1 LTQNRNIIDVASISV
16 EDSLLIRDQLKRV
29 LASVYFKN
37 AEQQKKFLHYI
48 VEKTLTGESK
58 QLKQYTIAIEG
69 FGMAESFDADT
80 NPLVRINAGRTRKKL
95 EAYYAKKEISDLL
108 LITLPKGSYTPLFT
122 KNLIPQKELIS
133 ENYSLAPKL
142 AVMCYTDKTQNKTS
156 NRLVFHVTDTL
167 AKELSRFV
175 LTRIV
180 LSIPHGDKS
189 DSAYAASEIKERFQ
203 ADYMLALYIQQLPQK
218 QYLLL
223 CRILDVETKEV
234 IWSDTYDID
243 INEPFHKQT
252 KIIGSITAAASDI
265 QQGLLYQ
272 HWVKKLMRNEASIP
286 DHFKALVYYRKY
298 IDDLSVTAL
307 QKGVDVCQ
315 QYLQKNPSD
324 VISNIILA
332 DLCRRNY
339 VYAFT
344 SSEISLE
351 LGRKCALKAVNAK
364 PDSHEAHYVLGQI
377 LFCLDEKVHALNEFK
392 ITRDLCQ
399 YHAYIEFGVGFHLFF
414 MGEREQGMVLI
425 DKVLALSSNYP
436 SWFNVVPFCNY
447 FLQKKYDK
455 ALEYA
460 LIIDAPILFSGA
472 MVRCMVYI
480 KLGQVEKAKKE
491 LQDALKN
498 MPDLMEKG
506 EQRLV
511 RYFGSEELAKEFWQ
525 GIVIASES

>member
-1 LTQNRNIIDVASISV
+1 MTLSKNIINILSISE
-16 EDSLLIRDQLKRV
+16 EDNTLIRNQLKKI
-29 LASVYFKN
+29 LESSYFKN
-37 AEQQKKFLHYI
+37 AEQQKKFLRYI

-69 FGMAESFDADT
+69 FGMAGSFNADT
-80 NPLVRINAGRTRKKL
+80 NPVVRINAGRTRKKL
-95 EAYYAKKEISDLL
+95 ETYYAKEGAKDLL

-122 KNLIPQKELIS
+122 KHLIPQQELIS

-156 NRLVFHVTDTL
+156 NRLVYHVTDTL
-167 AKELSRFV
+167 SKELSRFI
-175 LTRIV
+175 LARIV
-180 LSIPHGDKS
+180 VSIPHGDKS
-189 DSAYAASEIKERFQ
+189 DSLLAASEIKERFQ
-203 ADYMLALYIQQLPQK
+203 ADYMLVFYIQQLPKK

-223 CRILDVETKEV
+223 GRIIDVETKEV
-234 IWSDTYDID
+234 IWSDTYEIES
-243 INEPFHKQT
+243 NEPFHKQDE
-252 KIIGSITAAASDI
+252 IIGSITAAASDI
-265 QQGLLYQ
+265 QQGILYQ
-272 HWVKKLMRNEASIP
+272 HWVKKQMEDEASIP
-286 DHFKALVYYRKY
+286 DHYKALVYYRKY
-298 IDDLSVTAL
+298 IEDLSVVAL

-315 QYLQKNPSD
+315 QYLQKNPND

-339 VYAFT
+339 VYTFT
-344 SSEISLE
+344 SPDISLE
-351 LGRKCALKAVNAK
+351 LGRKCSLRAIKVK

-414 MGEREQGMVLI
+414 MGEREEGMVLI
-425 DKVLALSSNYP
+425 DKVLALTSNYP

-472 MVRCMVYI
+472 MVRCMVYV
-480 KLGQVEKAKKE
+480 KLGEIEKAKKE
-491 LQDALKN
+491 LQEALKN

-511 RYFGSEELAKEFWQ
+511 RYFGSEKLAKIFWK